1 MSKKVKLIIEISEE
15 IYREAVNS
23 GYSHLYDEEVA
34 TAVSEGTLLSDVKT
48 SSNKITEMDVK
59 EYCDKHNLTVID
71 NNYKEA
77 FVKTWCR
84 HNGFLPP
91 RKRKQK
97 SKLNITWFE
106 NTGDNK

>member
-1 MSKKVKLIIEISEE
+1 MTDNALAIERLKNIKTKVESIGDSVALDVAIS
-15 IYREAVNS
+15 A
-23 GYSHLYDEEVA
+23 
-34 TAVSEGTLLSDVKT
+34 LSDAEI

-71 NNYKEA
+71 NNYKEE
-77 FVKTWCR
+77 FVRAWCR

-97 SKLNITWFE
+97 SKLNIMWFE
-106 NTGDNK
+106 NIGDDE

>member
-1 MSKKVKLIIEISEE
+1 MSNTIKLVIEINEE
-15 IYREAVNS
+15 IYQEAVNS

-34 TAVSEGTLLSDVKT
+34 CAVAEGTLLSDIET

-77 FVKTWCR
+77 FVRTWCR

-97 SKLNITWFE
+97 SKLKIMWFE
-106 NTGDNK
+106 NMGDKK